1 MFCPNC
7 GKKLEDSAKFCPY
20 CGEKTEQAADVPAIP
35 VGEAMSVIGANSEKP
50 NSSPVT
56 VGVPEA
62 VKTEHNVADI
72 PDPIYPILN
81 DEEKKKG
88 GKGKAVIIAL
98 IVLLVAAAAIVAVF
112 LFGDKGAAG
121 GGQTGGDAAVE
132 EYDGFVLYIKDNDFY
147 ISFTDSN
154 TNALIMEN
162 VIPDGVERYQYQYNF
177 SRDCYY
183 KKETGYLYY
192 NQMVIEDGYYLSNLC
207 RVKIDGETVGEYELL
222 AENVSRF
229 EPSYISPDDHKLFY
243 TKNGNLYMRD
253 GEHTI
258 LESEDSWI
266 VAVDYEN
273 DICYYCEDDTELHYT
288 VLSSRR
294 TGTLYESDDWLTAT
308 YVGDGY
314 VVIEDGYDIILADKE
329 GKLSYPVSS
338 AGDGGY
344 VSRYKDGEYY
354 YIRYGFLTRYVS
366 DYVSDD
372 CKEADALIGSDD
384 AGYEEKCVR
393 DTIRN
398 IVNSKDHMD
407 MSNYEIYHIKDGDF
421 VRIAD
426 GAADTAMYS
435 DLIAY
440 SDYSGITQVI
450 TVSEIYAEL
459 EKLGKLGSFGVYDVR
474 EVIRY
479 ALEKKAAK
487 FIVYKGEVSPAD
499 DGYYYI
505 SDVVYNEENN
515 MIYYHAD
522 GEMYID
528 GDFIG
533 TSYAYKAEIGADNK
547 LTSITAVIEGADNI
561 SDLIGDELV
570 AFKNMEIDENRYI
583 STGDLYVG
591 EALVDSGIDISYVEG
606 PITFFGCAE
615 DGLVIYTKNNNMS
628 EFRCELY
635 CYENSGK
642 RLLAEDVASYT
653 VTGNTLCYYVADGKL
668 MRHDSEAEVDSGNVK
683 HVFLPEM
690 QLYY

>member
-7 GKKLEDSAKFCPY
+7 GKQLEDSSKFCPY
-20 CGEKTEQAADVPAIP
+20 CGEKTGQASVEDIPAITVESTPENLRSEPTTESAP
-35 VGEAMSVIGANSEKP
+35 VKAEP
-50 NSSPVT
+50 P
-56 VGVPEA
+56 
-62 VKTEHNVADI
+62 VADI
-72 PDPIYPILN
+72 PVPVHPVQN
-81 DEEKKKG
+81 AEKKKKG

-98 IVLLVAAAAIVAVF
+98 VVLIVAAAAAAAVF
-112 LFGDKGAAG
+112 FLGDKGAADG
-121 GGQTGGDAAVE
+121 DQAGGDAAVE
-132 EYDGFVLYIKDNDFY
+132 EYDGFVLYIKDNDLY

-162 VIPDGVERYQYQYNF
+162 VIPDGAERYQYQYNF

-192 NQMVIEDGYYLSNLC
+192 SQMVIEDGYYLSNLC

-222 AENVSRF
+222 AENISRF
-229 EPSYISPDDHKLFY
+229 EPSYISPDDSKIFY
-243 TKNGNLYMRD
+243 TKNGDLYMRHK
-253 GEHTI
+253 EHTI

-273 DICYYCEDDTELHYT
+273 DICYYSENDTELHFIT
-288 VLSSRR
+288 LSSRR
-294 TGTLYESDDWLTAT
+294 TGTVYESDDWLTAS

-314 VVIEDGYDIILADKE
+314 VVVEDGYDTILVDRE
-329 GKLSYPVSS
+329 GNLSYPISS
-338 AGDGGY
+338 GNDGGY
-344 VSRYKDGEYY
+344 ISKYKDGEYY
-354 YIRYGFLTRYVS
+354 YISYSYLTRYVS

-372 CKEADALIGSDD
+372 CKEADALIGPDD
-384 AGYEEKCVR
+384 AGYEEKYIR
-393 DTIRN
+393 DSIRKA
-398 IVNSKDHMD
+398 VNGREEMNL
-407 MSNYEIYHIKDGDF
+407 SNYEIYHIKDGKF

-426 GAADTAMYS
+426 GASDTAMYS

-440 SDYSGITQVI
+440 NDYTGITQVI
-450 TVSEIYAEL
+450 TISEIYAEL

-522 GEMYID
+522 GEMYVD
-528 GDFIG
+528 GDFTG

-547 LTSITAVIEGADNI
+547 LTGITVVVEGADNI

-570 AFKNMEIDENRYI
+570 AFKNMEFDENRYI
-583 STGDLYVG
+583 GVGDLYVG
-591 EALVDSGIDISYVEG
+591 EAFVDSDVDISYLEG
-606 PITFFGCAE
+606 PISFFGCAE
-615 DGLVIYTKNNNMS
+615 DGLVIYTKNNNFS
-628 EFRCELY
+628 EFECELY

-642 RLLAEDVASYT
+642 RLLAEDVASYI

-668 MRHDSEAEVDSGNVK
+668 MRHDSEAVLDSGNVM

-690 QLYY
+690 QLYSY